1 MFGAS
6 HFQKELSEK
15 MDFWVS
21 YCRNKFLDYKLT
33 TSWLTTQLTTVLFI
47 GIQVDWLQT
56 QANYKL
62 NTSNYR
68 LICM

>member
-33 TSWLTTQLTTVLFI
+33 TVLFI